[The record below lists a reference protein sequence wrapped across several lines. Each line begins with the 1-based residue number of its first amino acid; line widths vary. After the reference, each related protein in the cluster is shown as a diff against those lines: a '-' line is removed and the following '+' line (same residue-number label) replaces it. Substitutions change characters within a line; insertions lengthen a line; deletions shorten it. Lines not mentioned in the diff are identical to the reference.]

1 MAYHPILYR
10 LLGVPDTGAE
20 PSAYRLL
27 GVDPRQCGPEA
38 VRERLLDCRQ
48 RILRSIPGPQF
59 IPIVAMWDAELAQA
73 ADLLLDPARRGD
85 YDARLAREAGRD
97 HDAAQARQGEQIAA
111 TVRRTLEAAVGRD
124 GTLDDSRRRDV
135 EQRLRAMRV
144 PGGQIESSLAEI
156 PRPAAGKPGPA
167 AGAVPF
173 FERAV
178 DLSLN
183 QGLLLPRDER
193 ALLGL
198 AGKLLLPGE
207 TAAAIVERRLAA
219 RGAQRVAH
227 DSSPPQATQPPTP
240 ALAAEPPAGAAAAG
254 SVWEDVETERASR
267 QVWPYAVA
275 VVVAILFALV
285 VAALIYLGPWG
296 KSAPEPPV
304 PPEEPPASAPATPEE
319 PPTEPPAPPEEPPD
333 ERPAPMPPPGLPR
346 GDPTTI
352 CAGPGRAGSEDSP
365 ALLSG

>member
-10 LLGVPDTGAE
+10 LLGVPDTGTE

-38 VRERLLDCRQ
+38 VRARLLDCRQ
-48 RILRSIPGPQF
+48 RILRSIPGPHL

-85 YDARLAREAGRD
+85 YDARLAREAGRE

-111 TVRRTLEAAVGRD
+111 TVRRTLDAAVGRD
-124 GTLDDSRRRDV
+124 GTLDDSRRLDV

-144 PGGQIESSLAEI
+144 PGGQIESALAEI
-156 PRPAAGKPGPA
+156 PRPPAGKPGPA

-207 TAAAIVERRLAA
+207 TAAAIVERRLTA
-219 RGAQRVAH
+219 RGARRVAH
-227 DSSPPQATQPPTP
+227 DSSPPQAMQPPSP
-240 ALAAEPPAGAAAAG
+240 AAAPPAGAAAAG
-254 SVWEDVETERASR
+254 SAGADVAAEQTSG
-267 QVWPYAVA
+267 QVRRYAVA
-275 VVVAILFALV
+275 VVVAMLVALA
-285 VAALIYLGPWG
+285 VAALVSLSYWG

-304 PPEEPPASAPATPEE
+304 APEQPPASAPPE
-319 PPTEPPAPPEEPPD
+319 PDEPPAP
-333 ERPAPMPPPGLPR
+333 MVPPPGLPGR
-346 GDPTTI
+346 DPTTI
-352 CAGPGRAGSEDSP
+352 CAGPTVGLTR
-365 ALLSG
+365 

>member
-27 GVDPRQCGPEA
+27 GVDPRQCGPEV

-59 IPIVAMWDAELAQA
+59 IPIVALWDAELAQA
-73 ADLLLDPARRGD
+73 ADVLLDPARRSD
-85 YDARLAREAGRD
+85 YDARLACEGGRD
-97 HDAAQARQGEQIAA
+97 QDAAQARQGEQIAA

-124 GTLDDSRRRDV
+124 GTLDDGRRRDV

-156 PRPAAGKPGPA
+156 PRPPAGKPGPA

-207 TAAAIVERRLAA
+207 TAAAIVERRLEA
-219 RGAQRVAH
+219 RGARRVAH
-227 DSSPPQATQPPTP
+227 DSSPPQTTQPSTP
-240 ALAAEPPAGAAAAG
+240 APAAELPAGAVPAG
-254 SVWEDVETERASR
+254 SAGADTAAERTSR
-267 QVWPYAVA
+267 QVRRYVVA
-275 VVVAILFALV
+275 VVVAMLVALAVVALV
-285 VAALIYLGPWG
+285 RLSYWG

-304 PPEEPPASAPATPEE
+304 PPEEPPASAPEAPEE
-319 PPTEPPAPPEEPPD
+319 PPVPM
-333 ERPAPMPPPGLPR
+333 MPPPGLPR

-352 CAGPGRAGSEDSP
+352 CAGPSRAGFPDSP
-365 ALLSG
+365 GPLSG